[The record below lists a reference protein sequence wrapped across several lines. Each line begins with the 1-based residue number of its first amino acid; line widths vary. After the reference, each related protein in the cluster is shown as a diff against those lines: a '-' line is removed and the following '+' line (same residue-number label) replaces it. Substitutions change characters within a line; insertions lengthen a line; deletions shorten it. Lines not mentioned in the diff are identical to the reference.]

1 MCKKQVLNDTP
12 ALLCYNKSIEIK
24 KVRYRIVQNLDLQ
37 TLHRSGKDNKF
48 HCTDLQTGADVVI
61 EESFSSD
68 NWDCPEAFEFAGIRG
83 YEPMT
88 AKELETEEQ
97 QDEKLRDLAY
107 YIEEKFDGT
116 RALVYFL
123 SQGWCNENGEVV
135 DTEGF
140 CRVFSRRISKKTGFY
155 VENTDSLPQIRELD
169 RPELGGTILDGEM
182 FIDGL
187 PFKEVSSTL
196 NCLWDKAIDRQIEKG
211 FITFHAFDIL
221 FYKGIDLRK
230 MPLER
235 RKVYLHLAV
244 EESDCPYIQEVKYY
258 ECGKTLPITVNE
270 VVNRVD
276 DPKKFFKYLE
286 ENKDTYPN
294 LYECWNRAE
303 HHYLTPRAYYELIV
317 ATGGEGLIVKP
328 KAGKYQHKRG
338 WEYSKIKKFLTRE
351 MIVIGFSEPTK
362 EYTGKEVR
370 KWGFWV
376 EKDTDKRV
384 MGNFYG
390 DKNYIPVTKFYYYNQ
405 VGNLLLGVLISVEEY
420 NAMPKNKRGKVY
432 ELDDLGLNYDT
443 SMYVMEVCECAG
455 FDDETRE
462 YFTRNREKM
471 VGTVVEVKANELFR
485 DSGKM
490 RHPRYMRQR
499 FDKDPEQC
507 IWSDHIGSSEVTK

>member
-1 MCKKQVLNDTP
+1 M
-12 ALLCYNKSIEIK
+12 
-24 KVRYRIVQNLDLQ
+24 NLKID
-37 TLHRSGKDNKF
+37 TLHRSGEDNKF
-48 HCTDLQTGADVVI
+48 YVEDADTNESVEI
-61 EESFSSD
+61 DEMFPTEE
-68 NWDCPEAFEFAGIRG
+68 WDSPEAFKFARIRG

-97 QDEKLRDLAY
+97 QDSKFNDPAY
-107 YIEEKFDGT
+107 IIEEKFDGT

-123 SQGWCNENGEVV
+123 SQK
-135 DTEGF
+135 DTEDNELGF

-155 VENTDSLPQIRELD
+155 VENTDSLPQIREIN

-211 FITFHAFDIL
+211 FISLHAFDIL

-244 EESDCPYIQEVKYY
+244 EEANNPYIREVEYH
-258 ECGKTLPITVNE
+258 ECGKSLPITNVNTE
-270 VVNRVD
+270 IAKRFNDHRPSIVR
-276 DPKKFFKYLE
+276 FLE
-286 ENKDTYPN
+286 RLEDEKDTYPH
-294 LYECWNRAE
+294 LYECWSNGRA
-303 HHYLTPRAYYELIV
+303 LITPRAYYELIV

-328 KAGKYQHKRG
+328 KSGKYLHKRG

-351 MIVIGFSEPTK
+351 MIVLGFSEPTK
-362 EYTGKEVR
+362 EYTGKDVR

-390 DKNYIPVTKFYYYNQ
+390 DKNYIPVTRHYYYNQ
-405 VGNLLLGVLISVEEY
+405 VGNLLLGVLISVEDF
-420 NAMPKNKRGKVY
+420 NDIPKNKRGATHMPSHICP
-432 ELDDLGLNYDT
+432 ELEKYDI
-443 SMYVMEVCECAG
+443 SHFFMEVCECAG

-462 YFTRNREKM
+462 YFTRNKDKM

-499 FDKDPEQC
+499 FDKAPEQC
-507 IWSDHIGSSEVTK
+507 TWEDHVDSEVII

>member
-1 MCKKQVLNDTP
+1 MI
-12 ALLCYNKSIEIK
+12 A
-24 KVRYRIVQNLDLQ
+24 LDLQ
-37 TLHRSGKDNKF
+37 TLHRSVADNKF
-48 HCTDLQTGADVVI
+48 HCTNSQTGEDVVI
-61 EESFSSD
+61 EELFSSEL
-68 NWDCPEAFEFAGIRG
+68 WDSPEAFKFAGIRG

-97 QDEKLRDLAY
+97 QDEKLRDPAY
-107 YIEEKFDGT
+107 FIEEKFDGT

-123 SQGWCNENGEVV
+123 SQSDINDEEI
-135 DTEGF
+135 GF

-155 VENTDSLPQIRELD
+155 VENTDSLPQLRELD
-169 RPELGGTILDGEM
+169 RPELAGTILDGEM

-230 MPLER
+230 LPLER
-235 RKVYLHLAV
+235 RKEYLRFAV
-244 EESDCPYIQEVKYY
+244 EEAECPYIKEVEYF
-258 ECGKTLPITVNE
+258 ECGSFIK
-270 VVNRVD
+270 R
-276 DPKKFFKYLE
+276 
-286 ENKDTYPN
+286 DTYIEMCKRLGHDIFIDQYEDYEGAYPN
-294 LYECWNRAE
+294 LYKCLMEETN
-303 HHYLTPRAYYELIV
+303 LTPRAYYEMIV

-328 KAGKYQHKRG
+328 KSGKYLHKRG

-351 MIVIGFSEPTK
+351 MIVLGFSEPTK
-362 EYTGKEVR
+362 EYTGKDVR

-390 DKNYIPVTKFYYYNQ
+390 DKKYIPVTKHYYYNQ
-405 VGNLLLGVLISVEEY
+405 VGNLLLGVLISVEDY
-420 NAMPKNKRGKVY
+420 NKIPKNKQGRVLAPQDVRIY
-432 ELDDLGLNYDT
+432 DEDLNADY
-443 SMYVMEVCECAG
+443 YVVEVCECAG
-455 FDDETRE
+455 FDDDTRE
-462 YFTRNREKM
+462 YFTRNHDKM

-499 FDKDPEQC
+499 FDKEPERC
-507 IWSDHIGSSEVTK
+507 TWEDHIGSSEVTK